1 MGQQYNQK
9 KGAICDMIDTYFT
22 CGIAT
27 EKEFIA
33 IMTAFR
39 HNEDEKIED
48 YVNRILE
55 KYGLQVKGHTGEGY
69 FNYDYFRVGKIG
81 QEINPYPGGF
91 GPTITPLSGGSR
103 YHTNVTN
110 DEFAKQL
117 NRYIDTHSKARSE

>member
-1 MGQQYNQK
+1 
-9 KGAICDMIDTYFT
+9 MIDTYFT

-55 KYGLQVKGHTGEGY
+55 KYGLQVKGHTSEGY
-69 FNYDYFRVGKIG
+69 FSYDYFRVGKIG

-91 GPTITPLSGGSR
+91 GPTIVPMPYNSNR
-103 YHTNVTN
+103 YYTMVTN
-110 DEFAKQL
+110 EKFAKCL
-117 NRYIDTHSKARSE
+117 NQYIDSHSKV